1 MTTSLVII
9 SCIVGGVIGLIAG
22 IKNHLAGTP
31 LILFVA
37 GAILGSIILTY
48 VAILLTNVAIL
59 TVKILIVA
67 AIIVG
72 IYYAVQWGRSL
83 LGR

>member
-9 SCIVGGVIGLIAG
+9 SCLVGGATGLIAG
-22 IKNHLAGTP
+22 IKHQLAGMP
-31 LILFVA
+31 LILAVA
-37 GAILGSIILTY
+37 GAILASIILTY
-48 VAILLTNVAIL
+48 VAILAIK
-59 TVKILIVA
+59 VLIVA

-72 IYYAVQWGRSL
+72 IYYAVQWGRCL

>member
-9 SCIVGGVIGLIAG
+9 SCLVGGVTGLIAG

-48 VAILLTNVAIL
+48 VAIL

>member
-9 SCIVGGVIGLIAG
+9 SCLVGGVTGLIAG
-22 IKNHLAGTP
+22 IKNHLAGAP
-31 LILFVA
+31 LILAVA
-37 GAILGSIILTY
+37 GAILGSSILTY
-48 VAILLTNVAIL
+48 GAIL